1 MFAYITI
8 RSFVV
13 DNISKIVLSQTSGEV
28 VGYILDIAI
37 DFQEFVIKGYYVV
50 DEETESELF
59 LKKEDVVV
67 ASDFVIMIED
77 VSKLEFSSSR
87 PKSLIGRFVFDD
99 RGVFLGKIVSLKF
112 HKSKLEKILTDKC
125 EILTRHIKNVGNDV
139 VMVEFKKKRKTQ
151 SKREFPK
158 LQGDGL
164 VQIQSSQGLIMPE
177 KVTLS
182 SSFYVGKVVGEDIFG
197 YNNERI
203 ISKGETISK
212 NVVAK
217 AKKHNRLNQLFFAI
231 KR

>member
-1 MFAYITI
+1 M
-8 RSFVV
+8 

-59 LKKEDVVV
+59 LKKEDVV
-67 ASDFVIMIED
+67 ASSDFVIIIED
-77 VSKLEFSSSR
+77 VSKLEFSSNR

-99 RGVFLGKIVSLKF
+99 RGVFLGKIVSSKF
-112 HKSKLEKILTDKC
+112 HKNKLEKILTDKC

-151 SKREFPK
+151 TKKGFPK

-164 VQIQSSQGLIMPE
+164 VQIQSSQSLTMPE

>member
-77 VSKLEFSSSR
+77 VSKLEFSSNR

-125 EILTRHIKNVGNDV
+125 EILTRH
-139 VMVEFKKKRKTQ
+139 TQ

-158 LQGDGL
+158 LQGGGL